1 MSFEPIKRI
10 LPSALRSAGISKQI
24 EAVRVLSVAQ
34 ETMVALWGEEKAVY
48 IECVSF
54 AAGELKVR
62 ALAPAALQELKVWE
76 VRIRNEI
83 NRALGSKVILSLK
96 AIQR

>member
-10 LPSALRSAGISKQI
+10 LPQSIRSAGISKQI

-34 ETMVALWGEEKAVY
+34 DTVKALWGDERASFV
-48 IECVSF
+48 ECVSF
-54 AAGELKVR
+54 ANGELKIR
-62 ALAPAALQELKVWE
+62 ARAPAALQELRIWD

-83 NRALGSKVILSLK
+83 NRALGSKIILSLK
-96 AIQR
+96 PVDR

>member
-1 MSFEPIKRI
+1 MSFEPIRRI
-10 LPSALRSAGISKQI
+10 LPQSLRQAGISKQI

-34 ETMVALWGEEKAVY
+34 DTIKALWGDQKASFV
-48 IECVSF
+48 ECVSF
-54 AAGELKVR
+54 ASGELKVR
-62 ALAPAALQELKVWE
+62 AHAPAALQELKLWD

-96 AIQR
+96 AVDR

>member
-24 EAVRVLSVAQ
+24 EAVRVLAVAQ
-34 ETMVALWGEEKAVY
+34 ETITALWGEEKAAY

-54 AAGELKVR
+54 SGGELKVR
-62 ALAPAALQELKVWE
+62 ASAPAAMQELKVWE
-76 VRIRNEI
+76 VRIKNEI

-96 AIQR
+96 AVPR